1 MPISEKIV
9 ISKTAR
15 DLFVNRNNRALL
27 IYSQHPKE
35 KFPILYKLAKIHL
48 NSNAREIDKVFETL
62 QRKEILLLNEM
73 LGNVINIC
81 RNEWIGDVDPYAII
95 ENEKERKTCSL
106 CKQKNN
112 KLVFHIK
119 INLMEE
125 E

>member
-62 QRKEILLLNEM
+62 QRKEIILLNEM

-81 RNEWIGDVDPYAII
+81 RNE
-95 ENEKERKTCSL
+95 
-106 CKQKNN
+106 
-112 KLVFHIK
+112 
-119 INLMEE
+119 
-125 E
+125 